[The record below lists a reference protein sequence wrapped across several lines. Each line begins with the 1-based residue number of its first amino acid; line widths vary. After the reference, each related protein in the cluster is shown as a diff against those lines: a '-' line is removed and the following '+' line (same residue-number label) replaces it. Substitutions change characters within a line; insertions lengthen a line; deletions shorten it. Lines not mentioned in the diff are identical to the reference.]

1 MAFLKYG
8 SLIIILVLYA
18 MRLVVIRQLHKPEL
32 GGIYI
37 VLSTLQKGTS
47 KKMEEIKILTPFIK
61 LDQLV
66 KFAGLAETGAK
77 AKILIELG
85 EFNVNGELCTKRGKK
100 IKPGDTI
107 EFKNKKYKI
116 VLDENAENSEPAVQ

>member
-1 MAFLKYG
+1 M
-8 SLIIILVLYA
+8 
-18 MRLVVIRQLHKPEL
+18 
-32 GGIYI
+32 
-37 VLSTLQKGTS
+37 
-47 KKMEEIKILTPFIK
+47 KKIEITTEFIK

-100 IKPGDTI
+100 IKPGDVI
-107 EFKNKKYKI
+107 DFKNKKYKVI
-116 VLDENAENSEPAVQ
+116 LDENAVIEQAE

>member
-1 MAFLKYG
+1 
-8 SLIIILVLYA
+8 
-18 MRLVVIRQLHKPEL
+18 
-32 GGIYI
+32 
-37 VLSTLQKGTS
+37 
-47 KKMEEIKILTPFIK
+47 MEEIIITTPFIK

-100 IKPGDTI
+100 IKPGDVI
-107 EFKNKKYKI
+107 DFKNKKFKI
-116 VLDENAENSEPAVQ
+116 VLDENATQAAE

>member
-1 MAFLKYG
+1 MEK
-8 SLIIILVLYA
+8 III
-18 MRLVVIRQLHKPEL
+18 K
-32 GGIYI
+32 
-37 VLSTLQKGTS
+37 
-47 KKMEEIKILTPFIK
+47 TPFIK

-100 IKPGDTI
+100 IKPGDVI
-107 EFKNKKYKI
+107 DFKNKKFK
-116 VLDENAENSEPAVQ
+116 VVVDETAEKQSAQ

>member
-1 MAFLKYG
+1 
-8 SLIIILVLYA
+8 
-18 MRLVVIRQLHKPEL
+18 
-32 GGIYI
+32 
-37 VLSTLQKGTS
+37 
-47 KKMEEIKILTPFIK
+47 MEEIMIVTPFIK

-100 IKPGDTI
+100 IKPGDVI
-107 EFKNKKYKI
+107 DFKNKKFKI
-116 VLDENAENSEPAVQ
+116 VLDENAEIEKPAE

>member
-1 MAFLKYG
+1 
-8 SLIIILVLYA
+8 
-18 MRLVVIRQLHKPEL
+18 
-32 GGIYI
+32 
-37 VLSTLQKGTS
+37 
-47 KKMEEIKILTPFIK
+47 MEEIKITTPFIK

-100 IKPGDTI
+100 IKPGDVI
-107 EFKNKKYKI
+107 DFKNKKYKVI
-116 VLDENAENSEPAVQ
+116 LDENAVIEQAE

>member
-1 MAFLKYG
+1 
-8 SLIIILVLYA
+8 
-18 MRLVVIRQLHKPEL
+18 
-32 GGIYI
+32 
-37 VLSTLQKGTS
+37 
-47 KKMEEIKILTPFIK
+47 MEEIRITTPFIK

-100 IKPGDTI
+100 IKPGDVI
-107 EFKNKKYKI
+107 DFKNKKFKI
-116 VLDENAENSEPAVQ
+116 LLDENAVIEQSAE